1 MKIKDVTALF
11 SKKENETFLVAIDGG
26 GGAGKSTLARLLQQS
41 LGSQAS
47 VIQADDFYQLSSR
60 RSTDIGGNWDLPRLE
75 EQVLQPLS
83 QNEPARYER
92 YDWETDRLAETHDI
106 PAGGFVMVEGCYTM
120 MQHLLPYY
128 QFTIWV
134 ESPEEVRLQRGIERD
149 GEEKRHLW
157 EELWMPAEEVYI
169 RTQNPMGA
177 ANIVISG
184 TSEEDIVIR
193 STQPKP

>member
-1 MKIKDVTALF
+1 MNIKDVTALF

-60 RSTDIGGNWDLPRLE
+60 RSTDIGGNWDLRRLE

-83 QNEPARYER
+83 QNKPARYER

-149 GEEKRHLW
+149 VEEKRHLW

-169 RTQNPMGA
+169 RTQNPMDA
-177 ANIVISG
+177 ANIVIRG
-184 TSEEDIVIR
+184 TGEEDIVIR
-193 STQPKP
+193 STQTKS

>member
-1 MKIKDVTALF
+1 MKIKDIAALF
-11 SKKENETFLVAIDGG
+11 SKKEHNTFLIAIDGG

-41 LGSQAS
+41 LGSQAAI
-47 VIQADDFYQLSSR
+47 IQADDFYQLSNR
-60 RSTDIGGNWDLPRLE
+60 RSMDIGGNWDLRRLE

-92 YDWETDRLAETHDI
+92 YDWETDRLAETHDV
-106 PAGGFVMVEGCYTM
+106 PAGGFVIVEGCYTM

-134 ESPEEVRLQRGIERD
+134 ESPKEVRLQRGIERD

-169 RTQNPMGA
+169 HAQNPIA
-177 ANIVISG
+177 AAHMIIKG
-184 TSEEDIVIR
+184 TDEEDRTTR
-193 STQPKP
+193 STQAKP